1 MRLHVEALFTHD
13 PQGCLIG
20 VNVPNGA
27 PAPRFFIGSTDNG
40 SVVRW
45 RSDVDGDTQRDLEA
59 AAANDQRPLD
69 VAAAPADISVYAEIL
84 GRSAPV
90 ERTWSGPAFCFPKR
104 LPATIGAVAI
114 TSENASVLQPLLPA
128 WIPDVDLNPPVFA
141 VIVDGQAVAVCC
153 SVRRT
158 GAAHEAGVETVPAFR
173 GQGHAGRAVVAWARA
188 VRDMGCVPLYSTLW
202 QNEASRAV
210 ARTLG
215 LIHFGSD
222 LHLM

>member
-141 VIVDGQAVAVCC
+141 VIVDGQACAAA
-153 SVRRT
+153 SGEPARRT
-158 GAAHEAGVETVPAFR
+158 KPESRQFRPFAAKAMQAGPWSRGRGRSETWDAFPCIAHYGR
-173 GQGHAGRAVVAWARA
+173 TRRRVRLHAR
-188 VRDMGCVPLYSTLW
+188 
-202 QNEASRAV
+202 
-210 ARTLG
+210 
-215 LIHFGSD
+215 SD
-222 LHLM
+222 